1 MTTVGTISAMNCRC
15 SRTLMI
21 ASYRDMGL
29 TIGGWRPARSDV
41 LRRPRVTDSHLDA
54 MLHRTQ

>member
-1 MTTVGTISAMNCRC
+1 MTVGANSAMNCRC

-29 TIGGWRPARSDV
+29 TIGARRPARSDAV
-41 LRRPRVTDSHLDA
+41 GRRRVTDSHPDA